1 MKNVT
6 LNKTFWMTCVFSHV
20 IICSLQSGFS
30 KYKYFEINTLII
42 ERRKERRKSIR
53 FPTFLRYFLLSHNVN
68 ADFFSKNNPIAAK
81 TFFQKVQLL
90 SGFRNQFLLLLLV
103 AVFPKSFFTFVRR
116 NFMTL
121 SFFTARHWLTIF
133 KSL

>member
-1 MKNVT
+1 
-6 LNKTFWMTCVFSHV
+6 MTCVFSHV
-20 IICSLQSGFS
+20 IICSLLSGFS
-30 KYKYFEINTLII
+30 KYIYFEINTLII
-42 ERRKERRKSIR
+42 ECRKECRKSNR
-53 FPTFLRYFLLSHNVN
+53 FTTFLRYFLLSHNVN

-81 TFFQKVQLL
+81 TFFQKMRLL